1 MPTMGFVAI
10 SLVTELHYGWNR
22 HIWDV
27 PVNELILGLKF
38 ALASEI
44 LFALSTDFTK
54 LSMLILTYRVLV
66 TGPSVLSKAI
76 KTTLALIVLAGT
88 SFCLVILFQC
98 G

>member
-1 MPTMGFVAI
+1 MTGFVAI

-27 PVNELILGLKF
+27 PLNELTLGLKF
-38 ALASEI
+38 ALTSEI
-44 LFALSTDFTK
+44 LFALSTDLTK

-76 KTTLALIVLAGT
+76 KATFALIVLAGT
-88 SFCLVILFQC
+88 SFCFVILFQC